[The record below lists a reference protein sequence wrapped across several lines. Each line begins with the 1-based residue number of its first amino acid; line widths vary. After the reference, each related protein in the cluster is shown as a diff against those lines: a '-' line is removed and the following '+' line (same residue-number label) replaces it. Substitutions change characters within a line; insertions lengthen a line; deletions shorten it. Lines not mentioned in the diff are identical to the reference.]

1 MNLIKGLEKQVAD
14 GKNLVAENGEVFG
27 AEKLQKKALKEYNLL
42 VKKGEVNPM
51 KVSCK
56 EFFYDSFEDYL
67 TVEEIISFIKQ
78 PFEAESDP
86 EEKEIHTEV
95 PNVVP
100 AEAEN

>member
-1 MNLIKGLEKQVAD
+1 MNLIKSLEKQVAD

-42 VKKGEVNPM
+42 VKKREVDPM
-51 KVSCK
+51 KIPFK

-67 TVEEIISFIKQ
+67 TVEEIITFIKQ

-86 EEKEIHTEV
+86 EETEV
-95 PNVVP
+95 QNVVP
-100 AEAEN
+100 AETEN

>member
-1 MNLIKGLEKQVAD
+1 MEKQGAE
-14 GKNLVAENGEVFG
+14 GKNHVAENGEVFG

-42 VKKGEVNPM
+42 VKKGEVDPM
-51 KVSCK
+51 EISFKD
-56 EFFYDSFEDYL
+56 FFYDSFEDYL
-67 TVEEIISFIKQ
+67 TVEEIIAFIKQ

-100 AEAEN
+100 AETEN